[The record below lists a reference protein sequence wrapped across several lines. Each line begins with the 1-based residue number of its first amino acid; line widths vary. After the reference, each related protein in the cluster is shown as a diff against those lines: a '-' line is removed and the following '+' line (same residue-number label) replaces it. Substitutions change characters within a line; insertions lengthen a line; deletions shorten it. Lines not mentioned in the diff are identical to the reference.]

1 MYGQTSKRHSGQIV
15 YEPRLTPWHAG
26 NGGHGGSS
34 FVPMLSETPSERA
47 TACKLLSRGGVR
59 TTRGMHEV
67 ARPPTQTTV
76 ERVVRAGSHVKTRYW
91 LLACFYSWG

>member
-1 MYGQTSKRHSGQIV
+1 MGKRVSGVQARLCMSRGWPRGMQATEDTAAAAS
-15 YEPRLTPWHAG
+15 YRCCPRL
-26 NGGHGGSS
+26 
-34 FVPMLSETPSERA
+34 PSERA
-47 TACKLLSRGGVR
+47 AACKLLSRGGVR
-59 TTRGMHEV
+59 ATRGMHEV